1 MKATDLLRKDH
12 AAVKRLFTQFGKT
25 TARAKK
31 TRAQII
37 EKIATELHV
46 HAQIEEE
53 IFYPAAL
60 EIDEARPLVE
70 DAKEE
75 HEHVKSLLSEMR
87 GREASGD
94 LAAKVREL
102 KEAVVEH
109 AMEEEQDLFPLV
121 ERLGAERLEDLGAR
135 LDERR
140 QALVPH
146 GAERGGRKGV
156 RKAA

>member
-37 EKIATELHV
+37 EKIAVELDV
-46 HAQIEEE
+46 HARIEEE
-53 IFYPAAL
+53 LFYPAAS
-60 EIDEARPLVE
+60 EVPEARMLVE

-75 HEHVKSLLSEMR
+75 HEHVRSLVSEIR
-87 GREASGD
+87 GSDASAE

-102 KEAVVEH
+102 REAVVDH
-109 AMEEEQDLFPLV
+109 AADEEEEIFPLV
-121 ERLGAERLEDLGAR
+121 ERLGPDRLEALGAQ
-135 LDERR
+135 LEERK
-140 QALVPH
+140 QALTPRA
-146 GAERGGRKGV
+146 AERGGKKSAR
-156 RKAA
+156 RAA